1 MRISRRKK
9 NFTQRKLAKR
19 LRVSQSYI
27 SQLENNRR
35 YKKNT
40 NIKFVIILSKTLDIC
55 PLQLVMEFTDCCSIC
70 KINCPF
76 ELKTQK

>member
-55 PLQLVMEFTDCCSIC
+55 PLQLVMEFTDCCSVC
-70 KINCPF
+70 KTNCPYN
-76 ELKTQK
+76 LKTQK